1 MSYGIE
7 IIGCPIVR
15 ESDGL
20 AKSSRNTYLSDEERK
35 AALCLS
41 KQLTLVKKL
50 LLMVKRMLKLYF
62 QK

>member
-20 AKSSRNTYLSDEERK
+20 AKSSRNTYLNDEERK
-35 AALCLS
+35 VYILWE
-41 KQLTLVKKL
+41 KL
-50 LLMVKRMLKLYF
+50 
-62 QK
+62 